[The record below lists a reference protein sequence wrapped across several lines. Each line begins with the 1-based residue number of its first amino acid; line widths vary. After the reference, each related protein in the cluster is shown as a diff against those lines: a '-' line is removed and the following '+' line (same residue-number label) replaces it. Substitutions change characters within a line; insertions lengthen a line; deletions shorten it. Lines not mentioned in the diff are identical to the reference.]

1 MVVWHRRPGRRGAE
15 LLYQLHPTPPRHHQR
30 NRPVQVVLP
39 GTSAV
44 SHPPPASER
53 FTTNHRPPQNP
64 PLQTCNASQHHR
76 HRHLRLPPERS
87 DDLSTHSLFLRQE
100 NRLYPL
106 PLSFMA
112 PNRRPTKKPHFGGAL
127 DQNPQDTL
135 VNRVHG
141 EPRSA
146 FLYVLE
152 TRAVS
157 LELLQFTDTWHIPRP
172 RPPRA
177 IFCSPRIL
185 RFFLVVFPHIPYLH
199 VSRLE
204 GAFSSTGQSTDELG
218 GGAVRCI
225 ATILL
230 VASKVLEGHNREL
243 YSPRQPLLPTYD
255 DERREPPPP
264 YIYPQP
270 NYLLHRSLWI
280 LFDSPVVCLLVL
292 EPVSCVLTLNP
303 QPLGIPSQHCRQRDT
318 AEPPSNDFAIP
329 ISGSNDNDRLELN
342 APRSSPSSP
351 SHTAHHVDLAA
362 TGRPLEGACHS
373 PQGHFEPCLT

>member
-1 MVVWHRRPGRRGAE
+1 MHWWWSFGIEGRGDAEQSCFTNCTQLRRATTNATDQSKLCCQAPP
-15 LLYQLHPTPPRHHQR
+15 LFPT
-30 NRPVQVVLP
+30 
-39 GTSAV
+39 
-44 SHPPPASER
+44 PPPASER

-112 PNRRPTKKPHFGGAL
+112 PNRRPTKKPHFSGAL

-135 VNRVHG
+135 VNRVLG

-157 LELLQFTDTWHIPRP
+157 LELLQFADTWHIPRP

-185 RFFLVVFPHIPYLH
+185 RFFLVVFPHIYPICTFPGLRERSH
-199 VSRLE
+199 PLASQRTNLV
-204 GAFSSTGQSTDELG
+204 

-230 VASKVLEGHNREL
+230 VAKVLEGHNREL

-255 DERREPPPP
+255 DERRERPP
-264 YIYPQP
+264 
-270 NYLLHRSLWI
+270 LH
-280 LFDSPVVCLLVL
+280 
-292 EPVSCVLTLNP
+292 
-303 QPLGIPSQHCRQRDT
+303 IPSTQ
-318 AEPPSNDFAIP
+318 
-329 ISGSNDNDRLELN
+329 L
-342 APRSSPSSP
+342 
-351 SHTAHHVDLAA
+351 LAA
-362 TGRPLEGACHS
+362 SISLDS
-373 PQGHFEPCLT
+373 V